1 MIIIKKLIMRFN
13 ALKLLVVNIA
23 ASFDKIIVQGQ
34 FSVGSIR
41 MNNVN

>member
-23 ASFDKIIVQGQ
+23 VLFDKLINLQVI
-34 FSVGSIR
+34 FSMDGK
-41 MNNVN
+41 NNVK

>member
-1 MIIIKKLIMRFN
+1 MIIIKKFIMRFN

-23 ASFDKIIVQGQ
+23 ASFDKIIVKGQ